1 MESIAYGHIT
11 SFTELALWS
20 LRLCSYMPRSSR
32 LAVAES
38 KKYFSSQTTASKYLP
53 VRYNITSFRAFD
65 ISDED
70 VMLRK
75 VFGLEEE

>member
-1 MESIAYGHIT
+1 MEP
-11 SFTELALWS
+11 EALQ
-20 LRLCSYMPRSSR
+20 LHAKNSR

-38 KKYFSSQTTASKYLP
+38 KKYFSSQTAASKHLP

-75 VFGLEEE
+75 VFDLEEE